1 MLLVSDILR
10 KEDFMA
16 DRSFVP
22 HDFEPPFAWPVLLAT
37 GLAAWLCVGST
48 VFTLLAV

>member
-1 MLLVSDILR
+1 MLLVSGILR

-16 DRSFVP
+16 DRPFV
-22 HDFEPPFAWPVLLAT
+22 DFEPPFAWPTLLAT